1 MENIAISLE
10 EECMLTPCDIY
21 ITQEHYDDCLL
32 TTEDESPYDD
42 NSLVDTWLLL
52 QIAELDKDS
61 DIAIF

>member
-1 MENIAISLE
+1 MNSLAISLE

-32 TTEDESPYDD
+32 TIEDESPCDD
-42 NSLVDTWLLL
+42 NSFVDTWLLL

-61 DIAIF
+61 DIATF